1 MMGKMGE
8 SRHLKR
14 LASPDFWPVP
24 RKEFKWV
31 VKPSCGPHPASRS
44 IPLLLI
50 VRDILRYVET
60 GREARKLIAEGH
72 FKVDGVIRTNYK
84 YPVGLMDVVEIVDT
98 GEAFRVIPAPVDYLT
113 LIPISKDE
121 ASFKLCRIENK
132 TIVKGGH
139 IQLNLHDG
147 RNVLIKVS
155 NPSKSVEDSYMT
167 MGTIKLSIPK
177 QEVLKYIPL
186 EERSLVIIT
195 DGRNVGKV
203 GWLISVSPG
212 MRRYRRQ
219 VKIEGINK
227 EVIYTTLDK
236 VFVIGRESPE
246 ITLPKVALNVG

>member
-1 MMGKMGE
+1 MGG

-14 LASPDFWPVP
+14 LASPDFWPVL

-31 VKPSCGPHPASRS
+31 VRPSCGPHPASKS

-50 VRDILRYVET
+50 VRDILRYAET

-72 FKVDGVIRTNYK
+72 FKVDCVVRTNYR
-84 YPVGLMDVVEIVDT
+84 YPVGLMDVVEVVDT
-98 GEAFRVIPAPVDYLT
+98 GEVFRVIPAPVDYLT
-113 LIPISKDE
+113 LIPISRDE

-132 TIVKGGH
+132 TVVKGGH

-147 RNVLIKVS
+147 RNVLIRVS
-155 NPSKSVEDSYMT
+155 DPSRPVEDSYAT
-167 MGTIKLSIPK
+167 MGTLKLSIPR

-186 EERSLVIIT
+186 EEGSLVIVT

-203 GWLISVSPG
+203 GRLINVAPG

-219 VKIEGINK
+219 VKIECTNK